1 MTDKVRHIMKNNL
14 RLCGSQA
21 NLEPV
26 GTDDDLL
33 LCNDCR
39 TIHYTQTGEWLYSD
53 SEAPDEG
60 DAE

>member
-26 GTDDDLL
+26 GTDDDLPICHECHL
-33 LCNDCR
+33 
-39 TIHYTQTGEWLYSD
+39 IHVAVTGEILTGVRL
-53 SEAPDEG
+53 E
-60 DAE
+60 